1 MPSIS
6 DLHFILSSSPI
17 CTSFYLLKSHLPLH
31 PFILWKSEL
40 RYRGVD
46 PLDKCPECP
55 DHNPQLRDC
64 VQHTLIASLGWLKS
78 GWTSLSVLRTP
89 VPCLL
94 VSSYRKVGAQG
105 VEEVGRDPGKVTGGL
120 LGTIGWF
127 GASLFQPVP
136 TERGWW
142 LAGLCLN
149 SGATYQLPRF

>member
-1 MPSIS
+1 M
-6 DLHFILSSSPI
+6 
-17 CTSFYLLKSHLPLH
+17 
-31 PFILWKSEL
+31 
-40 RYRGVD
+40 
-46 PLDKCPECP
+46 
-55 DHNPQLRDC
+55 
-64 VQHTLIASLGWLKS
+64 
-78 GWTSLSVLRTP
+78 LRTP